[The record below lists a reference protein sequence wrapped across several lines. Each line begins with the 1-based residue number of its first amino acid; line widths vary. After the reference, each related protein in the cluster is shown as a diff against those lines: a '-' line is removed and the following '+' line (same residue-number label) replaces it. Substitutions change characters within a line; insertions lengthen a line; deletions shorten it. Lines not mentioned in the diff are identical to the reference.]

1 MRWLLLAASACALQP
16 QSIEHPAL
24 QKLQPHRVEHPT
36 LRKLAVGASVQAAGD
51 VRIRRLSSKPSAFL
65 LENVLT
71 PTDCDRVAEAA
82 LASGMRPA
90 DTVSGDARS
99 RTNCDVAWLAPPGQ
113 LSKDVAGLLLSDEA
127 RAAPDGGCEDLQVL
141 RYADGGAY
149 APHHDT
155 ARDAPRALTV
165 LYYLNGVGGTW
176 FPLADDARDPPR
188 GRAEALDRAGALDHR
203 RDGVRVRDPKRG
215 DALAFFNHDRDG
227 GGLDWTAIHSA
238 LPCPGEKWVANHWF
252 HVGGL
257 FAELR

>member
-1 MRWLLLAASACALQP
+1 MQP

-99 RTNCDVAWLAPPGQ
+99 RTNCDVAWLAP
-113 LSKDVAGLLLSDEA
+113 DE
-127 RAAPDGGCEDLQVL
+127 
-141 RYADGGAY
+141 
-149 APHHDT
+149 
-155 ARDAPRALTV
+155 
-165 LYYLNGVGGTW
+165 
-176 FPLADDARDPPR
+176 
-188 GRAEALDRAGALDHR
+188 
-203 RDGVRVRDPKRG
+203 
-215 DALAFFNHDRDG
+215 
-227 GGLDWTAIHSA
+227 
-238 LPCPGEKWVANHWF
+238 
-252 HVGGL
+252 
-257 FAELR
+257 